1 MDWSRIAMATT
12 VFLLLGEMLALGAVA
27 QESSGVRSYRIGPRD
42 KIQIHVAELPDL
54 DTELEVEDDG
64 TILLPVVGS
73 IKAQGLTED
82 ELALTI
88 RARLESEGLR
98 RATVRVR
105 VTGYLSRP
113 VSILGAVNNPGNH
126 FIPGRATLLEVLMSA
141 GGITREHDRVIH
153 IRRRADNGLS
163 DRVTIAVD
171 DLIGRG
177 DPAVNI
183 PIFAGDIINIP
194 EARQIR
200 INILGEVGGS
210 GTLNFRS
217 TERVTLLAAIARAGG
232 LTATA
237 SRKIR
242 ILRRQDGQER
252 EITANFRRILSGKDP
267 DVELE
272 DGDIIVVK
280 ESFF

>member
-1 MDWSRIAMATT
+1 MDCQRIATAAT
-12 VFLLLGEMLALGAVA
+12 VFLLLGELFASGIAA
-27 QESSGVRSYRIGPRD
+27 QEGSGLRSYRIGPRD

-64 TILLPVVGS
+64 TILLPVVGTLE
-73 IKAQGLTED
+73 ARGLTED

-88 RARLESEGLR
+88 RARLEAEGLR

-113 VSILGAVNNPGNH
+113 VSILGAVNTPGNH
-126 FIPGRATLLEVLMSA
+126 YIPGRATLLEVLMTA
-141 GGITREHDRVIH
+141 GGITREHDQVIH
-153 IRRRADNGLS
+153 VRRRADNGLS
-163 DRVTIAVD
+163 DRVRIAVD
-171 DLIGRG
+171 DLIERG

-183 PIFAGDIINIP
+183 PIFAGDVINIP

-210 GTLNFRS
+210 GSLSFRS
-217 TERVTLLAAIARAGG
+217 TERVTLLTAIARAGG
-232 LTATA
+232 LTPTA
-237 SRKIR
+237 SNKIR
-242 ILRRQDGQER
+242 ILRRRAGEER
-252 EITANFRRILSGKDP
+252 EIEAHFRRILSGKDP